1 MGVQVEEQIIEII
14 NRETQAWDNQDI
26 EKLMSLFHPD
36 IVWPWPRTADSHDP
50 MNWVLELGRFD
61 YERWKKGWLDLFASH
76 RLIHNKR
83 KIQKIVVSREGDGA
97 FAVVDVD
104 TLWKRLDDGKDF
116 HWKGRA
122 CKIYTKVNGV
132 WKMIGHTGLLNY

>member
-36 IVWPWPRTADSHDP
+36 MVWPWPRTANSHDP

-61 YERWKKGWLDLFASH
+61 YERWKKG
-76 RLIHNKR
+76 
-83 KIQKIVVSREGDGA
+83 
-97 FAVVDVD
+97 
-104 TLWKRLDDGKDF
+104 
-116 HWKGRA
+116 
-122 CKIYTKVNGV
+122 
-132 WKMIGHTGLLNY
+132 